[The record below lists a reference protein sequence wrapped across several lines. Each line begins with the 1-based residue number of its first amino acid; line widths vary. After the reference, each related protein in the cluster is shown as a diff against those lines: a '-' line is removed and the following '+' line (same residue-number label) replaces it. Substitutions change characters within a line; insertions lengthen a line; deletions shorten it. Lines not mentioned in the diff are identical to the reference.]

1 MTAPGAVAPSAQVD
15 RAWYRHPAVTVAG
28 VALGLGALALLVVS
42 QIVGGPSEYASVVLV
57 STPGRAG
64 GLMEVTGSGWDG
76 DDKVLVS
83 WRDGSGGN
91 DYEAEEWRSTGT
103 TRFVQASAQVVDGRF
118 AYSKQATCCY
128 PKGTYEVVVK
138 GYQSGQVVRRTFEFW
153 Q

>member
-1 MTAPGAVAPSAQVD
+1 MTAPSAAAPSAQAD
-15 RAWYRHPAVTVAG
+15 RAWYRHPAVTVAW
-28 VALGLGALALLVVS
+28 VTLGLGALAFVIVT

-64 GLMEVTGSGWDG
+64 GRMELTGSGWDG

-103 TRFVQASAQVVDGRF
+103 TRSVLASAPVIDGRF
-118 AYSKQATCCY
+118 AYRKQAICCY
-128 PKGTYEVVVK
+128 PKGTYVVVVT

>member
-1 MTAPGAVAPSAQVD
+1 MTAPGAAGSAQAD
-15 RAWYRHPAVTVAG
+15 RAWYRHPAVVVAG

-42 QIVGGPSEYASVVLV
+42 QIVGGPSEYASVVIV

-64 GLMEVTGSGWDG
+64 GLMELTGSGWDG
-76 DDKVLVS
+76 DDEVLVS

-91 DYEAEEWRSTGT
+91 DYQAEEWRPTGT
-103 TRFVQASAQVVDGRF
+103 TRSVQASAQVVDGRF
-118 AYSKQATCCY
+118 AYRKQAICCY